1 MIKEIFSFF
10 FIDTVLKK
18 EVSFLKTIPL
28 FHGLSNRSLAKI
40 ALVIF
45 KRTYLADEKIYKNN
59 SEENV
64 VYIVK
69 SGQVKLSCGV
79 ASKLVELGGFF
90 GETSLIKNNKRTC
103 SAEAIKDSELYLI
116 YCAKLED
123 MFESNSKVGLIIMKN
138 LASILASRLKCCE
151 IEGA

>member
-10 FIDTVLKK
+10 FIDSVLKK
-18 EVSFLKTIPL
+18 EISFLKTIPL

-40 ALVIF
+40 ALVVF
-45 KRTYLADEKIYKNN
+45 KRTYLAAEKIHENN

-79 ASKLVELGGFF
+79 TSKVVELGGFF
-90 GETSLIKNNKRTC
+90 WRKSFT
-103 SAEAIKDSELYLI
+103 
-116 YCAKLED
+116 
-123 MFESNSKVGLIIMKN
+123 
-138 LASILASRLKCCE
+138 
-151 IEGA
+151 